1 MSLYFFNNV
10 PAEYL
15 DKFCAVRDAFSNLE
29 NLLVTAE
36 ILNTC
41 HESWNKETKDFDLL
55 ISTGTHKRIL
65 VKKTDGFFT
74 MNLPFQVIEYESNIC
89 FNYDAYALP
98 VNAEFISRC
107 RNVIATCGNGSFSYE
122 AIAVE
127 LCDNF
132 DRDIQQA
139 INYCDAISSLL
150 LVDHGYFRFDD
161 DLKNA
166 RGKVHPRYHF
176 DFFCN
181 NSTNVKIGSNIRI
194 GDTFFLDLFDVSK
207 DRPYLT

>member
-74 MNLPFQVIEYESNIC
+74 MNLPFQVIEYESNI
-89 FNYDAYALP
+89 
-98 VNAEFISRC
+98 
-107 RNVIATCGNGSFSYE
+107 
-122 AIAVE
+122 
-127 LCDNF
+127 
-132 DRDIQQA
+132 
-139 INYCDAISSLL
+139 
-150 LVDHGYFRFDD
+150 
-161 DLKNA
+161 
-166 RGKVHPRYHF
+166 
-176 DFFCN
+176 
-181 NSTNVKIGSNIRI
+181 
-194 GDTFFLDLFDVSK
+194 
-207 DRPYLT
+207 

>member
-65 VKKTDGFFT
+65 VKKTGHCCKVSD
-74 MNLPFQVIEYESNIC
+74 
-89 FNYDAYALP
+89 
-98 VNAEFISRC
+98 
-107 RNVIATCGNGSFSYE
+107 E
-122 AIAVE
+122 AAFC
-127 LCDNF
+127 L
-132 DRDIQQA
+132 IQ
-139 INYCDAISSLL
+139 
-150 LVDHGYFRFDD
+150 
-161 DLKNA
+161 
-166 RGKVHPRYHF
+166 
-176 DFFCN
+176 
-181 NSTNVKIGSNIRI
+181 
-194 GDTFFLDLFDVSK
+194 
-207 DRPYLT
+207 RPYISKTLLTRRISPRGSP